1 MLNKK
6 NIIAMFNKNYF
17 FEVLVTLLEEEGLEI
32 KKINNFNKHD
42 KLISN
47 KVLLIDI
54 DSKKK
59 LEDVKKFLQ
68 KKVRNCNI
76 FAVHDENLKIDI
88 ENVNFLTPPILF
100 KEFMNQLHKI
110 NKKNGNLS
118 NVVILKNL
126 QFNLKNYEVIFDRTN
141 KKVRLTELEGR
152 LLKFLSENIKGSTK
166 QELLSKVWGHNKLL
180 DTHTLESLIY
190 RLRKKIEI
198 NPNEPELLI
207 LKEKKYYLIKN

>member
-1 MLNKK
+1 M
-6 NIIAMFNKNYF
+6 
-17 FEVLVTLLEEEGLEI
+17 
-32 KKINNFNKHD
+32 
-42 KLISN
+42 
-47 KVLLIDI
+47 IDI

-68 KKVRNCNI
+68 KTVRNCNI
-76 FAVHDENLKIDI
+76 FVVQDKNLKIDI
-88 ENVNFLTPPILF
+88 ENVNFLSPPILF

-118 NVVILKNL
+118 NVVVLKNL
-126 QFNLKNYEVIFDRTN
+126 QFNSKNYEVIFDRTN

-166 QELLSKVWGHNKLL
+166 QELLSKVWGHNKIL

>member
-6 NIIAMFNKNYF
+6 KIIAIFNKNYF
-17 FEVLVTLLEEEGLEI
+17 FEALVTLLEEEGLEI

-76 FAVHDENLKIDI
+76 FAAHDKNLKIDI

>member
-1 MLNKK
+1 M
-6 NIIAMFNKNYF
+6 
-17 FEVLVTLLEEEGLEI
+17 
-32 KKINNFNKHD
+32 
-42 KLISN
+42 
-47 KVLLIDI
+47 
-54 DSKKK
+54 
-59 LEDVKKFLQ
+59 
-68 KKVRNCNI
+68 VRNCNI
-76 FAVHDENLKIDI
+76 FVVQDKNLKIDI

-118 NVVILKNL
+118 NVVVLKNL
-126 QFNLKNYEVIFDRTN
+126 QFNSKNYEVIFDRTN